1 MKLKSL
7 IGALALVAAGA
18 VLAGSDAG
26 SKITELLKSR
36 LGGVEVSQ
44 PKPTPVPGIYQ
55 AEFGGKIAY
64 LTEDGRYAFV
74 GDLIDLKNQVN
85 LSEQVRRE
93 VARKAIEAVP
103 LKDKAVYPAEGKTR
117 TVLNVFTDTSC
128 PYCKKLHQEVPQL
141 QKAGIEVRYL
151 PYPRGSSRGPGYQAL
166 KQVWCAD
173 DKARA
178 MNIAKGVES
187 GSLPSG
193 DCAEGA
199 MVDKGYDLGNQLG
212 VDGTPALFTENGQKI
227 SGYVPAQQL
236 IPMLLGQKPG
246 GS

>member
-1 MKLKSL
+1 M
-7 IGALALVAAGA
+7 
-18 VLAGSDAG
+18 
-26 SKITELLKSR
+26 
-36 LGGVEVSQ
+36 
-44 PKPTPVPGIYQ
+44 
-55 AEFGGKIAY
+55 
-64 LTEDGRYAFV
+64 
-74 GDLIDLKNQVN
+74 
-85 LSEQVRRE
+85 
-93 VARKAIEAVP
+93 ARKAIDAVP

-151 PYPRGSSRGPGYQAL
+151 PYPRGSSRGPGYQSL

-178 MNIAKGVES
+178 MNIAKGIES
-187 GSLPSG
+187 GSLPAG

>member
-1 MKLKSL
+1 MMRKILL
-7 IGALALVAAGA
+7 LGALIASMPMAYADQKSDMAGIEKTIA
-18 VLAGSDAG
+18 KNFDGATADSI
-26 SKITELLKSR
+26 SPS
-36 LGGVEVSQ
+36 
-44 PKPTPVPGIYQ
+44 PVKGIYQ
-55 AEFGGKIAY
+55 AVFGTNVLYFSADGKHMFSGNLVDTATKAN
-64 LTEDGRYAFV
+64 LT
-74 GDLIDLKNQVN
+74 
-85 LSEQVRRE
+85 
-93 VARKAIEAVP
+93 
-103 LKDKAVYPAEGKTR
+103 DKARGKL
-117 TVLNVFTDTSC
+117 VLKALKQIPEDEMLIIGPKKPKHWVAVFTDVDC
-128 PYCKKLHQEVPQL
+128 PYCAKFHKEVPEL
-141 QKAGIEVRYL
+141 NKAGIEVRYL

-173 DKARA
+173 DKAKA

-193 DCAEGA
+193 DCSEGA